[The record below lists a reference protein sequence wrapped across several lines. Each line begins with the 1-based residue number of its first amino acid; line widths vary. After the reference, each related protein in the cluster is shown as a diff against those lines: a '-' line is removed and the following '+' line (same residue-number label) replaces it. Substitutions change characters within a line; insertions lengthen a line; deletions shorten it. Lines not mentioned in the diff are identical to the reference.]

1 MQITRKCNN
10 LINGE
15 FTELVFDQA
24 ENCPICHAHIIA
36 KDIGNA
42 LYKHGQNYHAT
53 VFNFCSGCQSCFI
66 TTYQV
71 KPTVAKPST
80 FKTIELISSEP
91 VKYVAE
97 KFEDSLATLSPTF
110 VEIYN
115 QSKQAETMS
124 LNHIAGMGYRKS
136 LEFLIKD
143 YAIHF
148 NPGKEDE
155 IKSMLLAPCI
165 KTYIDS
171 SKIKTLAEKSAWL
184 GNDETHYVRKHPEFD
199 VQDMKRFIKACY
211 TYIISELTLE
221 EAEAIK
227 KA

>member
-1 MQITRKCNN
+1 MLVNRVCNN
-10 LINGE
+10 VINESTGY
-15 FTELVFDQA
+15 LVFNQA
-24 ENCPICHAHIIA
+24 EKCPICHAHIVA
-36 KDIGNA
+36 QDIRSVV
-42 LYKHGQNYHAT
+42 YMHGDQTYAT
-53 VFNFCSGCQSCFI
+53 VLNFCSGCQSCFI
-66 TTYQV
+66 STYNAEHTSTV
-71 KPTVAKPST
+71 KSEYKA
-80 FKTIELISSEP
+80 IELISSDP

-97 KFEDSLATLSPTF
+97 EFEDCLATLSPTF

-148 NPGKEDE
+148 NPNKEEE
-155 IKSMLLAPCI
+155 IKSMFLAPCI
-165 KTYIDS
+165 KAYIDS
-171 SKIKTLAEKSAWL
+171 PKIKTLAEKSVWL
-184 GNDETHYVRKHPEFD
+184 GNDETHYIRRHPDLD

-221 EAEAIK
+221 EAETIK